1 MQLASSDAV
10 PHAILMM
17 AGISLPTDTVRTETS
32 IRRKYRARLWSTEGV
47 LGEPFERFPRA
58 SLSFSSPGAAVLF
71 FLKEEKEKNGGAK
84 FVSFSLSEKEK
95 RETLQPPSHSR
106 IERNYFASTEMTSR
120 PL

>member
-1 MQLASSDAV
+1 MHRANELLHD
-10 PHAILMM
+10 
-17 AGISLPTDTVRTETS
+17 GGTGRTF
-32 IRRKYRARLWSTEGV
+32 GF
-47 LGEPFERFPRA
+47 GA